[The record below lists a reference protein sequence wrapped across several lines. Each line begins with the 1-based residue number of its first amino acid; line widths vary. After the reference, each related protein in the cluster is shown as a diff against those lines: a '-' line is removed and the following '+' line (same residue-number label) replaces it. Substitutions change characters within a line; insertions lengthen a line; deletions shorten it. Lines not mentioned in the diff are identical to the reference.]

1 MYFRFGEALAMLKT
15 LSKFEILLNEA
26 TKEDKFGSIG
36 THDILSIALWLIF
49 KYSKQGRYCKL
60 LIS

>member
-1 MYFRFGEALAMLKT
+1 MYLRFGEALAMLKT

-36 THDILSIALWLIF
+36 THDILSIAL
-49 KYSKQGRYCKL
+49 
-60 LIS
+60 